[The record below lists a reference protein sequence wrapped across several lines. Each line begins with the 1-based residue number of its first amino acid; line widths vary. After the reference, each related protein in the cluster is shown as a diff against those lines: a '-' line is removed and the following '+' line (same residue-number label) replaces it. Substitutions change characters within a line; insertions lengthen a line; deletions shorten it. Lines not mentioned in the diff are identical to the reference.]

1 MQRIIYNRRKRIIY
15 IPREEKKEKE
25 RKRKKEKKSVKK
37 IPKSSGS
44 VRWQIIIGCVD
55 EPKAKRFEWIE
66 RIGYDR
72 ME

>member
-15 IPREEKKEKE
+15 ISGKRKKKKDKKEKE
-25 RKRKKEKKSVKK
+25 KKNTKK

-66 RIGYDR
+66 RIGYSR
-72 ME
+72 RG